1 MSTENP
7 TQDTADA
14 ADAGVGEAGGVEP
27 QPPEGAF
34 LQFYQ
39 CETSPDGTTSETPK
53 PLFVEKMPATP
64 DPKTITLA
72 ELRTM
77 VKDQRTLKSMQ
88 TAPFCTK
95 GGSEVKDTITLG
107 DYLAISSSD
116 QKTAEEVPTVSAA
129 STVYLK
135 TTKIA
140 SAMDENFKNS
150 LKTNFDRGLN
160 LDTTQPNAPIL
171 TTQAPTIQSSFD
183 MNTYMAVSGSADS
196 IHPADM
202 TEQQWGVVMRDSALL
217 CGHRLTTTEVQD
229 NDTTQTAVTAIER
242 VEYPAFALKP
252 RTFEPYEFGAI
263 DPATGM
269 ASTDQQ
275 SYRIP
280 YFQLDDDS
288 YVKSIETSTSLQS
301 SLATSSF
308 SATDV
313 QASVGGGAFGCTV
326 AAQAGLKI
334 SNSQASATDKTDEKD
349 KLIMTYNFPRV
360 SVLLDSGSLDLT
372 DNCKNDLDNVT
383 DPQSIDAFVTKYG
396 TFYATRIQLGGRL
409 FCTHSKESSGTAS
422 EADRTSAFKAAASA
436 SFSSPFA
443 TGSASASYEQGGATK
458 SLDKAADLNVSIAW
472 EGQGGDTLLSNNPAM
487 WCPTV
492 SSFYNWRVVK
502 QDQVKPLVDFIGQI
516 PGYQDIPAK
525 FQGILDSHP
534 ELKVDL
540 LPPLRIGQ
548 CIPLARDLEQNNVI
562 VISSTYVNTTA
573 PKPGFVSSVP
583 VKSLLPSDHTNLSF
597 CAESTWGDTLLHI
610 SFRRADGRII
620 FNTCSG
626 GSWGAEESIPLQN
639 RFTQAP
645 HTIFVQDQGGCY
657 GVFIDN
663 TQVHSFAKRD
673 SNRKVRSVSYILDT
687 PAVGSMLSDP
697 LQVKVYPSMDAV
709 RD

>member
-7 TQDTADA
+7 AQDTTGA
-14 ADAGVGEAGGVEP
+14 ADAGPGEAAGVEP
-27 QPPEGAF
+27 PPPEGTF

-64 DPKTITLA
+64 DPKTITLT

-116 QKTAEEVPTVSAA
+116 QKPAEEAPTVSAA
-129 STVYLK
+129 SEVYMK
-135 TTKIA
+135 TAKIA
-140 SAMDENFKNS
+140 SPMDENFKNS

-160 LDTTQPNAPIL
+160 LDTTQQNAPIL

-202 TEQQWGVVMRDSALL
+202 TEQQWDIVIRDSTLL

-229 NDTTQTAVTAIER
+229 DDTTQTAVTAIER
-242 VEYPAFALKP
+242 VEYPAFVLKP

-334 SNSQASATDKTDEKD
+334 SNSQASATDKTEEKD
-349 KLIMTYNFPRV
+349 KLIMTYNEL
-360 SVLLDSGSLDLT
+360 SWISLLKASAEFT
-372 DNCKNDLDNVT
+372 
-383 DPQSIDAFVTKYG
+383 IDYATG

-436 SFSSPFA
+436 SFSAPFA
-443 TGSASASYEQGGATK
+443 TGSAGASYEQGGATK
-458 SLDKAADLNVSIAW
+458 SLDKAADLNVSISW
-472 EGQGGDTLLSNNPAM
+472 EAQGGDTLLSNNPAM

-502 QDQVKPLVDFIGQI
+502 QDQVQPLVDLIGQI

-525 FQGILDSHP
+525 FQGILDAHP
-534 ELKVDL
+534 GARVET
-540 LPPLRIGQ
+540 LPPLGLGQ
-548 CIPLARDLEQNNVI
+548 HIPIARDLEQNNVI
-562 VISSTYVNTTA
+562 VISSTSINTA
-573 PKPGFVSSVP
+573 VPKGT
-583 VKSLLPSDHTNLSF
+583 DHTNFSF
-597 CAESTWGDTLLHI
+597 YSLWGDALLHI
-610 SFRRADGRII
+610 SLRRVEGQIV
-620 FNTCSG
+620 FNTCIG
-626 GSWGAEESIPLQN
+626 GGWGGEERISLQSS
-639 RFTQAP
+639 FKQP
-645 HTIFVQDQGGCY
+645 SPTIFVQDQGDSFGIY
-657 GVFIDN
+657 IDGA
-663 TQVHSFAKRD
+663 QVQSFGKRAKD
-673 SNRKVRSVSYILDT
+673 KLVKSIAYYLDN
-687 PAVGSMLSDP
+687 PSVGSMLSDP
-697 LQVKVYPSMDAV
+697 LQVKIYSSMDMV
-709 RD
+709 KG